1 MAFLANA
8 SSSKMESFI
17 PPSLRPYILLS
28 YPVSRPAA
36 TLQLSKVNHLRYT
49 NDILYTK
56 GLHDIFFSAFCAI
69 AFTVLRE
76 VMLRAVLKPFA
87 NWWLRSNGRAKRKRA
102 LSRAHANGNGNGA
115 LAEKGIAG
123 ETKREARQ
131 REHTA
136 LRFAEQGWSFLYCTV
151 FWTLGMVC
159 ASSQNSFVNT

>member
-1 MAFLANA
+1 
-8 SSSKMESFI
+8 
-17 PPSLRPYILLS
+17 
-28 YPVSRPAA
+28 
-36 TLQLSKVNHLRYT
+36 
-49 NDILYTK
+49 
-56 GLHDIFFSAFCAI
+56 
-69 AFTVLRE
+69 
-76 VMLRAVLKPFA
+76 MLRAVLKPFA

-159 ASSQNSFVNT
+159 ASSQKSFVNT